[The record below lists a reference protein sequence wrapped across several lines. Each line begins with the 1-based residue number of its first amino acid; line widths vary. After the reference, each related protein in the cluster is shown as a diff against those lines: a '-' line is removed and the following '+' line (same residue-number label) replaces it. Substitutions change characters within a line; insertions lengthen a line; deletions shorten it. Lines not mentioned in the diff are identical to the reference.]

1 MTSSDGRLL
10 RGARTR
16 QMIVR
21 HAVDMASLDGLN
33 AMSIGRVATAL
44 GLSKSGVQTL
54 FGTKEKLQLAAV
66 ETARKAFIDAV
77 VRPTD
82 GYPPGVA
89 RLRALI
95 DQWIRY
101 VTVPLFPGGCF
112 RAANVAEFDSKP
124 GPVRDALFRD
134 QRDWQELLAGEL
146 RTAVEAGEIQ
156 DLDAELAAFQLDAVL
171 CAANTALRLGD
182 EDAVDKVRRVVAGLL
197 KAP

>member
-1 MTSSDGRLL
+1 MTSSDGRLR
-10 RGARTR
+10 RGTRTR

-21 HAVDMASLDGLN
+21 HAVDMASLDGLG
-33 AMSIGRVATAL
+33 AMSIGRIATGL

-66 ETARKAFIDAV
+66 ETARKAFLDAV

-82 GYPPGVA
+82 GHTPGA
-89 RLRALI
+89 DRLRALI

-134 QRDWQELLAGEL
+134 QRDWQNLLAGEL

-156 DLDAELAAFQLDAVL
+156 ELDADLAAFQLDAVL